1 MLKTAHMY
9 FCDITTVGAASS
21 RYGIELPKVSI
32 NATKMPF
39 IYIHYN
45 SNSPLKPP

>member
-1 MLKTAHMY
+1 MLKTAHIY

-32 NATKMPF
+32 NATKMPDIH
-39 IYIHYN
+39 IYIIIVTV
-45 SNSPLKPP
+45 L